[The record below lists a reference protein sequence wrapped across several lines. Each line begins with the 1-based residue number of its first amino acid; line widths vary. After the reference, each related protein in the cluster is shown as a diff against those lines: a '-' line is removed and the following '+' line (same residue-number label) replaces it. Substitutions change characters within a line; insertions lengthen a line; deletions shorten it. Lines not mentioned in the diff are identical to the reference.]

1 MPRLCADPSQ
11 VHILPMPSASQFE
24 VLQKTKQQTASAK
37 IIHHKYEPKTQI
49 LYYTYFGFLKKA
61 L

>member
-49 LYYTYFGFLKKA
+49 LYYTYFGF
-61 L
+61 